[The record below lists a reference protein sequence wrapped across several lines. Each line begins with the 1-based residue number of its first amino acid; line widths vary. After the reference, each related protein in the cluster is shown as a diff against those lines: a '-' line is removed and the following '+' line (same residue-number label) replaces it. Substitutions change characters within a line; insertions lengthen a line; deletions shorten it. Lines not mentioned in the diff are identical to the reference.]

1 MGFTLAPTEIVL
13 VLLLPVLYVGSIVWA
28 YRDAEAR
35 GTGGMLVAA
44 FVALVPWPL
53 GLVAWAFIRPP
64 EAA

>member
-1 MGFTLAPTEIVL
+1 MGLTLAPTEIVL
-13 VLLLPVLYVGSIVWA
+13 VLLPVLYVGSIVWA

-35 GTGGMLVAA
+35 GTLVAA

-64 EAA
+64 EAV